1 MSALTNSHTSTKYA
15 EDAGT
20 KYAEDAGRVARSMH
34 DQSTV
39 ALSCSYAVEDAA
51 RLALTKT

>member
-15 EDAGT
+15 EDAG
-20 KYAEDAGRVARSMH
+20 RVALSMH